1 MPADAPGSVPGPA
14 DDLPPLVD
22 HHCHGVI
29 RHDLDPGTFAG
40 YLTESDRPPAAGT
53 TFFDTQAGF
62 AVRRWCPPLLDLPA
76 HCPPDRY
83 LARRRALG
91 PDETRRR
98 LLRATGI
105 GTYLLDTG
113 LPGDLTGP
121 TETAAAGGGVGH
133 EVVRLETLAEH
144 TAAAVPDADDLLD
157 ALALAVRDAAR
168 SAVAFKTVVAYRHG
182 LALAPERPDTDAVHA
197 AARAWWAAGTP
208 RLTDP
213 VLLRHL
219 IWLAVAT
226 GRPLQLHTGF
236 GDPDLRLDHAD
247 PALLTDLVRATAD
260 TGTDLVLLHCYP
272 YHRQAAYLA
281 AVFPH
286 VHADIGLTLTHTGPR
301 ATAVLAEFL
310 ELAPFGK
317 LLFSTD
323 AYGLPELYV
332 VGSALFRTA
341 LAGVLGEWTAS
352 GAWSEDDARR
362 VGAMI
367 AAENARRVYGLP
379 AHGVTPPDGRPRA
392 QGGSPAP

>member
-1 MPADAPGSVPGPA
+1 MTAHAPGTAPA
-14 DDLPPLVD
+14 PDDGLPPLVD
-22 HHCHGVI
+22 HHCHGVL
-29 RHDLDPGTFAG
+29 RHEPDPGTFAA

-53 TFFDTQAGF
+53 TFFDTQTGF

-83 LARRRALG
+83 LARRRDLG

-98 LLRATGI
+98 LLGATGI
-105 GTYLLDTG
+105 GAYLVDTG
-113 LPGDLTGP
+113 LPGDLTDP
-121 TETAAAGGGVGH
+121 AETARAGRGAGC
-133 EVVRLETLAEH
+133 EVVRLETLAVRV
-144 TAAAVPDADDLLD
+144 AIGVRDAEEFTGALD
-157 ALALAVRDAAR
+157 AAIRDAAR
-168 SAVAFKTVVAYRHG
+168 TAVAFKSVVAYRHG
-182 LALAPERPDTDAVHA
+182 LALDPLPPTPHAVHA
-197 AARAWWAAGTP
+197 AVRDWMAAGLP

-219 IWLAVAT
+219 IWQAVAT

-236 GDPDLRLDHAD
+236 GDPDLRLDRAD
-247 PALLTDLVRATAD
+247 PALLTDLVRATAG

-272 YHRQAAYLA
+272 YHRKAAYLA

-286 VHADIGLTLTHTGPR
+286 VYADIGLTLTHIGPR

-323 AYGLPELYV
+323 AYGLPELYL
-332 VGSALFRTA
+332 VGSVLFRTA
-341 LAGVLGEWTAS
+341 LASVLGDWTAS
-352 GAWSEDDARR
+352 GAWSADDARR

-367 AAENARRVYGLP
+367 AADNARRVYGLP
-379 AHGVTPPDGRPRA
+379 AGPPSG
-392 QGGSPAP
+392 

>member
-1 MPADAPGSVPGPA
+1 MDG
-14 DDLPPLVD
+14 LPPLVD

-29 RHDLDPGTFAG
+29 RYAPDAGTFAAF
-40 YLTESDRPPAAGT
+40 LTESDRPPAAGT
-53 TFFDTQAGF
+53 TYFDTQTGF

-76 HCPPDRY
+76 HCPPEEY
-83 LARRRALG
+83 LARRRELG
-91 PDETRRR
+91 PAETRRR
-98 LLRATGI
+98 LLSATGI
-105 GTYLLDTG
+105 GAYLVDTG

-121 TETAAAGGGVGH
+121 DETAAAGGGAGH
-133 EVVRLETLAEH
+133 EVVRLEALAERVAADYRGSERAAH
-144 TAAAVPDADDLLD
+144 AEEFVDALGRAVRAAA
-157 ALALAVRDAAR
+157 RT
-168 SAVAFKTVVAYRHG
+168 AVAFKSVAAYRHG
-182 LALAPERPDTDAVHA
+182 LALDPRPPGPDAVRTA
-197 AARAWWAAGTP
+197 VRTWLGAGAP

-219 IWLAVAT
+219 VQLAVAT

-281 AVFPH
+281 GAFPH
-286 VHADIGLTLTHTGPR
+286 VYADVGLSLTHTGPR

-323 AYGLPELYV
+323 AYGLPELYA
-332 VGSALFRTA
+332 VGSALFRVA
-341 LAGVLGEWTAS
+341 LGEVLGGWVAS
-352 GAWSEDDARR
+352 GAWSAADARR
-362 VGAMI
+362 VAAMI
-367 AAENARRVYGLP
+367 AAGTARRVYGL
-379 AHGVTPPDGRPRA
+379 AGVNDGA
-392 QGGSPAP
+392 GNGK

>member
-1 MPADAPGSVPGPA
+1 MATDVPGSGPGPV
-14 DDLPPLVD
+14 DGLPPLVD
-22 HHCHGVI
+22 HHCHGVL
-29 RHDLDPGTFAG
+29 RHDPGPGTFAR

-53 TFFDTQAGF
+53 TFFDTQTGF
-62 AVRRWCPPLLDLPA
+62 AVRRWCPPLLGLPA
-76 HCPPDRY
+76 HCPPAHY
-83 LARRRALG
+83 LARRRELG

-113 LPGDLTGP
+113 LPGELTGP
-121 TETAAAGGGVGH
+121 AETAAAGGGTGH
-133 EVVRLETLAEH
+133 EIVRLETLAEH
-144 TAAAVPDADDLLD
+144 TAAAVRNPDDLPD
-157 ALALAVRDAAR
+157 ALALAVQDAAR
-168 SAVAFKTVVAYRHG
+168 TAVAFKTVVAYRHG
-182 LALAPERPDTDAVHA
+182 LALSPEPPGTDAVHA
-197 AARAWWAAGTP
+197 AARAWSAAGTS

-219 IWLAVAT
+219 IRLAVAT

-247 PALLTDLVRATAD
+247 PALLTGFIRATA
-260 TGTDLVLLHCYP
+260 GTDLVLLHCYP

-286 VHADIGLTLTHTGPR
+286 VYADIGLTLTHTGPR
-301 ATAVLAEFL
+301 AAAVLAEFL

-323 AYGLPELYV
+323 AHGLPELYV

-341 LAGVLGEWTAS
+341 LAGVLGAWTTA
-352 GAWSEDDARR
+352 GAWSEEDARR

-367 AAENARRVYGLP
+367 AAENAQRVYGLP
-379 AHGVTPPDGRPRA
+379 
-392 QGGSPAP
+392 

>member
-1 MPADAPGSVPGPA
+1 MPEDVPGAGPGSG
-14 DDLPPLVD
+14 DGLPPLVD
-22 HHCHGVI
+22 HHCHGVL
-29 RHDLDPGTFAG
+29 RHAPDPGTFAA

-62 AVRRWCPPLLDLPA
+62 AVRRWCPPLLDLPV

-83 LARRRALG
+83 LARRRELG

-121 TETAAAGGGVGH
+121 AETAEDGGGAGF
-133 EVVRLETLAEH
+133 EVVRLETLAERI
-144 TAAAVPDADDLLD
+144 AAGTRDAEEFTD
-157 ALALAVRDAAR
+157 ALARAVRDAAR
-168 SAVAFKTVVAYRHG
+168 TAVAFKTVAAYRHG
-182 LALAPERPDTDAVHA
+182 LALDPAPPALGAVHTA
-197 AARAWWAAGTP
+197 TRSWLAAGAP

-219 IWLAVAT
+219 VQLAVAT

-281 AVFPH
+281 SVFPH
-286 VHADIGLTLTHTGPR
+286 VYADIGLTLTHTGPR
-301 ATAVLAEFL
+301 AAAVLAEFL

-341 LAGVLGEWTAS
+341 LATVLGDWTAS
-352 GAWSEDDARR
+352 GAWSAEDARR

-367 AAENARRVYGLP
+367 AADNARRVYGLP
-379 AHGVTPPDGRPRA
+379 DSRADGTC
-392 QGGSPAP
+392 G

>member
-1 MPADAPGSVPGPA
+1 MPEDVPGTGPGSG
-14 DDLPPLVD
+14 DGLPPLVD
-22 HHCHGVI
+22 HHCHGVL
-29 RHDLDPGTFAG
+29 RHAPDPGTFAA

-62 AVRRWCPPLLDLPA
+62 AVRRWCPPLLDLPV

-83 LARRRALG
+83 LARRRELG

-121 TETAAAGGGVGH
+121 TETAEDGGGAGF
-133 EVVRLETLAEH
+133 EVVRLETLAER
-144 TAAAVPDADDLLD
+144 TAAGVRDAEEFTDT
-157 ALALAVRDAAR
+157 LARAVRDAAR
-168 SAVAFKTVVAYRHG
+168 TAVAFKTVAAYRHG
-182 LALAPERPDTDAVHA
+182 LALDPAPPAPGAVHT
-197 AARAWWAAGTP
+197 AARSWLAAGAP

-219 IWLAVAT
+219 VQLAVAT

-281 AVFPH
+281 SVFPH
-286 VHADIGLTLTHTGPR
+286 VYADIGLTLTHTGPR
-301 ATAVLAEFL
+301 AAAVLAEFL

-341 LAGVLGEWTAS
+341 LATVLGDWTAS
-352 GAWSEDDARR
+352 GAWSAEDARR

-367 AAENARRVYGLP
+367 AADNARRVYGLP
-379 AHGVTPPDGRPRA
+379 DSRA
-392 QGGSPAP
+392 DRTCG

>member
-1 MPADAPGSVPGPA
+1 MRPADAVGSVPG
-14 DDLPPLVD
+14 DGLPPLVD
-22 HHCHGVI
+22 HHCHGVL
-29 RHDLDPGTFAG
+29 RHAPDPGAFAAF
-40 YLTESDRPPAAGT
+40 LTESDRPPAAGT

-83 LARRRALG
+83 LARRAELG

-105 GTYLLDTG
+105 GAYLLDTG

-121 TETAAAGGGVGH
+121 DGTAEDGGGAGF
-133 EVVRLETLAEH
+133 EVVRLETLAER
-144 TAAAVPDADDLLD
+144 TAAGARDAEEFTDT
-157 ALALAVRDAAR
+157 LARAVRDAAR
-168 SAVAFKTVVAYRHG
+168 TAVAFKSVAAYRHG
-182 LALAPERPDTDAVHA
+182 LALDPAPPAPGAVHT
-197 AARAWWAAGTP
+197 AARSWLAAGAP

-219 IWLAVAT
+219 VQLAVAT

-286 VHADIGLTLTHTGPR
+286 VYADIGLTLTHTGPR
-301 ATAVLAEFL
+301 AAAVLAEFL

-341 LAGVLGEWTAS
+341 LATVLGDWTAS
-352 GAWSEDDARR
+352 GAWSEADARR

-367 AAENARRVYGLP
+367 AADNARRVYGLP
-379 AHGVTPPDGRPRA
+379 DG
-392 QGGSPAP
+392 

>member
-1 MPADAPGSVPGPA
+1 MVRPADAVGSVPG
-14 DDLPPLVD
+14 DGLPPLVD
-22 HHCHGVI
+22 HHCHGVL
-29 RHDLDPGTFAG
+29 RHAPDPEAFAG
-40 YLTESDRPPAAGT
+40 FLTESDRPPAVGT

-83 LARRRALG
+83 LARRAELG

-105 GTYLLDTG
+105 GAYLLDTG

-121 TETAAAGGGVGH
+121 AETAGDGGGAGF
-133 EVVRLETLAEH
+133 EVVRLETLAER
-144 TAAAVPDADDLLD
+144 TAAGARDAEEFTDT
-157 ALALAVRDAAR
+157 LARAVRDAAR
-168 SAVAFKTVVAYRHG
+168 TAVAFKSVAAYRHG
-182 LALAPERPDTDAVHA
+182 LALDPAPPAPGAVHT
-197 AARAWWAAGTP
+197 AARSWLAAGAP

-219 IWLAVAT
+219 VQLAVAT

-247 PALLTDLVRATAD
+247 PALLTDLARSTAD

-286 VHADIGLTLTHTGPR
+286 VYADIGLTLTHTGPR
-301 ATAVLAEFL
+301 AAAVLAEFL

-341 LAGVLGEWTAS
+341 LTTVLGDWTAS
-352 GAWSEDDARR
+352 GAWSEEDARR

-367 AAENARRVYGLP
+367 AADNARRVYGLP
-379 AHGVTPPDGRPRA
+379 EG
-392 QGGSPAP
+392 

>member
-1 MPADAPGSVPGPA
+1 MTANAPEPVPRP
-14 DDLPPLVD
+14 DDGLPPLVD
-22 HHCHGVI
+22 HHCHGVL
-29 RHDLDPGTFAG
+29 RHEPDPGTFAA

-53 TFFDTQAGF
+53 TFFDTQTGF

-76 HCPPDRY
+76 HCPPGTY
-83 LARRRALG
+83 LARRRELG

-98 LLRATGI
+98 LLGATGI

-121 TETAAAGGGVGH
+121 AETAEAGRGNGY
-133 EVVRLETLAEH
+133 EVVRLEALAERVA
-144 TAAAVPDADDLLD
+144 TG
-157 ALALAVRDAAR
+157 VRDAEEFTDTLAT
-168 SAVAFKTVVAYRHG
+168 AIQDAAHTAIAFKTVVAYRHG
-182 LALAPERPDTDAVHA
+182 LALDPLPPPPHAVHTA
-197 AARAWWAAGTP
+197 VRDWMAAGLP
-208 RLTDP
+208 RLADP
-213 VLLRHL
+213 VVLRHL
-219 IWLAVAT
+219 VWQAVAT

-236 GDPDLRLDHAD
+236 GDPDLRLDRAD
-247 PALLTDLVRATAD
+247 PALLTDLVRATAG

-281 AVFPH
+281 GVFPH
-286 VHADIGLTLTHTGPR
+286 VYADIGLTLTHIGPR

-323 AYGLPELYV
+323 AYGLPELYL

-341 LAGVLGEWTAS
+341 LASVLGDWTAS
-352 GAWSEDDARR
+352 GAWSADDARR

-367 AAENARRVYGLP
+367 AADNARRVYGLGASGP
-379 AHGVTPPDGRPRA
+379 TGPEASG
-392 QGGSPAP
+392 

>member
-1 MPADAPGSVPGPA
+1 MPADAPGPGPGF
-14 DDLPPLVD
+14 DDRLPPLVD
-22 HHCHGVI
+22 HHCHGVL
-29 RHDLDPGTFAG
+29 RHEPDPEAFAG

-53 TFFDTQAGF
+53 TFFDTQTGF

-76 HCPPDRY
+76 HCPPESY
-83 LARRRALG
+83 LARRRELG

-105 GTYLLDTG
+105 GAYLLDTG

-121 TETAAAGGGVGH
+121 AETAEAGGATGH
-133 EVVRLETLAEH
+133 PVVRLETLAER
-144 TAAAVPDADDLLD
+144 TAAAAHDTEEFTDVLGR
-157 ALALAVRDAAR
+157 AVQAAAR
-168 SAVAFKTVVAYRHG
+168 TAVAFKSVAAYRHG
-182 LALAPERPDTDAVHA
+182 LALDPGPPAPDAVRA
-197 AARAWWAAGTP
+197 AARDWLAAGAP

-281 AVFPH
+281 SVFPH
-286 VHADIGLTLTHTGPR
+286 VYADIGLTLTHTGPR

-341 LAGVLGEWTAS
+341 LSGVLGEWTDA
-352 GAWSEDDARR
+352 GAWSQTDAAR

-367 AAENARRVYGLP
+367 AADNARRVYGLP
-379 AHGVTPPDGRPRA
+379 PTE
-392 QGGSPAP
+392 S